1 MASKKYSK
9 TKLDFFKK
17 SIESKLDDVVH
28 DLGDIKN
35 NLDQNTKDSNSMS
48 QNSVYSVH
56 MADAGTDSY
65 EREKGYHFMNRETDY
80 YKHLSKALERIN
92 KLPKDEK
99 KFAKGLFLHKY
110 LVLIAHK
117 GKVNF
122 SIRS

>member
-1 MASKKYSK
+1 MTRKEAKKE
-9 TKLDFFKK
+9 L
-17 SIESKLDDVVH
+17 
-28 DLGDIKN
+28 
-35 NLDQNTKDSNSMS
+35 
-48 QNSVYSVH
+48 
-56 MADAGTDSY
+56 
-65 EREKGYHFMNRETDY
+65 EK
-80 YKHLSKALERIN
+80 IN